1 MDRKLKERLIG
12 LIVLLTAAII
22 ILPMVLGGPDEESE
36 RTVRLD
42 RDRSSENLPVTRLDL
57 REPDND
63 RDRDWDGGRRE
74 DSGRDRGSDRDDSTV
89 AEAPVVQP
97 FEPAEETR
105 DREEPEP
112 REDERQSDPD
122 ETEEATEEPEQA
134 AAGVPEGSGWSAQ
147 VGSFSNRD
155 NAEGLT
161 QQLRGEG
168 FDAFLM
174 RHERGGS
181 TFYRVRVGLE
191 PEREDAERIARRV
204 KDRTGHE
211 ASPVPHP

>member
-12 LIVLLTAAII
+12 LVVLLTAAII

-36 RTVRLD
+36 RTVSLD

-63 RDRDWDGGRRE
+63 RDRDRRWRE
-74 DSGRDRGSDRDDSTV
+74 DSARDRGSDDDDGTV

-97 FEPAEETR
+97 FEPVEEAPERDEPERDERESEPEET
-105 DREEPEP
+105 D
-112 REDERQSDPD
+112 
-122 ETEEATEEPEQA
+122 EATAETDED

-147 VGSFSNRD
+147 VGSFSDRG

-161 QQLRGEG
+161 RQLRDEG
-168 FDAFLM
+168 FEAFLM